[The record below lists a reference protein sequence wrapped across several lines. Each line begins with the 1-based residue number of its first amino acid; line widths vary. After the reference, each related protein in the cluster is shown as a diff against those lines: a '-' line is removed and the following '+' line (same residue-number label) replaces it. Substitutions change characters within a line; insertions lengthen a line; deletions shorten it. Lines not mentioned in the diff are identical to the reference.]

1 MKILFVL
8 IVALYD
14 VIKTMARPMMKGIWY
29 PMTTTAV
36 MTMLM
41 VVMMNYSMTTRTLI
55 EDLTWSVDGVDCY
68 ELWRIHCCNRPT
80 SVVDQDT
87 GWVHRIDSPSI
98 QSGLPP
104 NTNQPH
110 PNTVVNNG
118 CVGRGM
124 SCWCNGE
131 IIDRLIWPGSLSHT
145 TPQSATIVAMKTTT
159 QHSDVIYQT
168 KAKGVLYTYWHS
180 FIVLVFVYN
189 DLTCIIVREAT
200 LGKGKAN
207 SPLFFRG

>member
-68 ELWRIHCCNRPT
+68 EL
-80 SVVDQDT
+80 
-87 GWVHRIDSPSI
+87 
-98 QSGLPP
+98 
-104 NTNQPH
+104 
-110 PNTVVNNG
+110 
-118 CVGRGM
+118 
-124 SCWCNGE
+124 
-131 IIDRLIWPGSLSHT
+131 
-145 TPQSATIVAMKTTT
+145 
-159 QHSDVIYQT
+159 
-168 KAKGVLYTYWHS
+168 
-180 FIVLVFVYN
+180 
-189 DLTCIIVREAT
+189 
-200 LGKGKAN
+200 
-207 SPLFFRG
+207 